1 MVRGM
6 HFYLIVSVY
15 VRSFFKTSESKMF
28 LIILQKCEYFV
39 YYATFLYLQFKM
51 TEYDFELLQKDHKK
65 ITYFMML
72 EILTFYTQIFTM
84 VIFLLYIMCR
94 GAIGKKDYKAN
105 EQRYKF
111 DAIEYY
117 KIDIMWLSF

>member
-1 MVRGM
+1 
-6 HFYLIVSVY
+6 
-15 VRSFFKTSESKMF
+15 
-28 LIILQKCEYFV
+28 
-39 YYATFLYLQFKM
+39 
-51 TEYDFELLQKDHKK
+51 
-65 ITYFMML
+65 MML